1 MKKTEI
7 KRQIIL
13 NKIAD
18 HLLVHGMRDSSLRPL
33 AAAVGTSDRMLL
45 HYFVDKEE
53 LMTAALNLVA
63 ARMISILA
71 SAQSEQMPFQ
81 TLLPYLAGM
90 IKDPGIRPYLRL
102 WLELAALSAA
112 EDESYRMIARQIC
125 DSFYDW
131 ILSVLKVEKDEDRAP
146 MAALA
151 FATIEGFVLLDA
163 LDYGSK
169 VTSALK
175 VIALR

>member
-1 MKKTEI
+1 
-7 KRQIIL
+7 
-13 NKIAD
+13 
-18 HLLVHGMRDSSLRPL
+18 
-33 AAAVGTSDRMLL
+33 
-45 HYFVDKEE
+45 
-53 LMTAALNLVA
+53 MTAALNLVA

-71 SAQSEQMPFQ
+71 SAQSEQMPFK

-112 EDESYRMIARQIC
+112 EDESYRMVARQIC

-131 ILSVLKVEKDEDRAP
+131 ILSVLKVEKEEDRAP